1 MAVPAF
7 LGTLFGSGGAGTAAA
22 GGLVSGAFGLLANN
36 ATNNTLAS
44 AKAAELRGQTFGI
57 EQAAEAT
64 KWGLNS
70 TIANQMAANRWAYQL
85 APDLQLNRDMSAK
98 NYELDFLNPKQA
110 AMDREFGRA
119 ELDFRNS
126 PAYRELEA
134 RRGMETT
141 KNNIAEKRAEK
152 AAIFGQTS
160 YPSFGSFRV

>member
-1 MAVPAF
+1 MALPAL

-70 TIANQMAANRWAYQL
+70 TLANQLAANRWAYQL
-85 APDLQLNRDMSAK
+85 SPDLQLQRDMSAK
-98 NYELDFLNPKQA
+98 NYELDFLNPKQGA
-110 AMDREFGRA
+110 FDRATANYNLAFE
-119 ELDFRNS
+119 NS
-126 PAYRELEA
+126 PAARQLREEPGKQTAL
-134 RRGMETT
+134 
-141 KNNIAEKRAEK
+141 NNTAEEYAKKTAMFGPIAHPAF
-152 AAIFGQTS
+152 A
-160 YPSFGSFRV
+160 SFRV